1 MQLLNKTTAI
11 YGFEDYKIINIYD
24 GCFYHTYEFYMPY
37 DYETNTWTYVINKD
51 LPVKVKGTT
60 RGYRCD
66 DLSFEPEICIDHKE
80 LLSTAKKVYTH
91 PCCKLSRSMMAE
103 KYKRSLNP
111 YLSDA
116 VVIPKP
122 NYNELNLG
130 EYALFINEGS
140 KIIVKVFLCSEKAT
154 AQVEKFEYGAKF
166 GDMVTCQISNSC
178 GTLIKN
184 VQPAMMEAEYFYRG
198 QLLIIPNTHRYVL
211 DLLTNKI
218 PADKTVYESS
228 VQESLGSS
236 DNKITLE
243 NLTSI
248 YEMIESSDEN
258 TVSAGLKALSMLD
271 WHHYANSVKYILQ
284 KSSRYKWVYN
294 KAMSSTSVKFM
305 FKSLCPYAR
314 SRNYYPGKYSEDIY
328 EEDWE
333 LIKQFIMHYDK
344 VDSDNVLEYL
354 RFYSFMKVN
363 SEGVIVP
370 HLKNR

>member
-24 GCFYHTYEFYMPY
+24 GCFCNTYDFYMSY
-37 DYETNTWTYVINKD
+37 DYETNTCTYVINKD
-51 LPVKVKGTT
+51 LPVKVKGNT
-60 RGYRCD
+60 RGYRCV
-66 DLSFEPEICIDHKE
+66 DLSFEPEIFVDHKE

-91 PCCKLSRSMMAE
+91 PCCKLSRSLMAE

-122 NYNELNLG
+122 NYNELNL
-130 EYALFINEGS
+130 EECALFINEGS
-140 KIIVKVFLCSEKAT
+140 KIIVKVFLWSEEAT

-166 GDMVTCQISNSC
+166 GDMVSNNC
-178 GTLIKN
+178 RTRLTN

-198 QLLIIPNTHRYVL
+198 QLLTIPNTHSYVL

-236 DNKITLE
+236 ENKITLE

-271 WHHYANSVKYILQ
+271 WHHYANSVKYILK
-284 KSSRYKWVYN
+284 KSSKYKWVYN
-294 KAMSSTSVKFM
+294 KTMSSTSVKFM
-305 FKSLCPYAR
+305 FKSLCPYVR
-314 SRNYYPGKYSEDIY
+314 SRNYYPGEYSEDIY

-333 LIKQFIMHYDK
+333 LIKQLIMHYDK
-344 VDSDNVLEYL
+344 VASDNVLEYL